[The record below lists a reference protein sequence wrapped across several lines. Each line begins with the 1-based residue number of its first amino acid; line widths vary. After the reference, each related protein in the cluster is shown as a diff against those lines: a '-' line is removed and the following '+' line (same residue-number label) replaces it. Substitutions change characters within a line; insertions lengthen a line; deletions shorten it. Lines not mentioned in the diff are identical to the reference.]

1 MEFFCRD
8 CCVAICHSCV
18 ATNHD
23 GHAKMLLEEAA
34 NERKVKAKL
43 VLENQKKTASERRR
57 EIAQLDSDCAKIQ
70 DHVAS
75 VKKGVQQFV
84 DNMMAVMEAQKQES
98 FDYLDN
104 RAAESMQRL
113 KIQRGEIENQVK
125 ITETEIGATEAILQ
139 RNISTEIM

>member
-1 MEFFCRD
+1 
-8 CCVAICHSCV
+8 
-18 ATNHD
+18 
-23 GHAKMLLEEAA
+23 MLLEEAA
-34 NERKVKAKL
+34 NERKSKAKL

-139 RNISTEIM
+139 RNISAEIM